1 MTIGERIKEAR
12 KYRKMTQK
20 QLADAAE
27 VATGT
32 IQQYELGKREPR
44 YEILIKICRALQISV
59 AALCYQGD
67 TPIEKLTPEAVR
79 DEINKSK
86 QFDEYINSLGYE
98 LFDDYAEGSLGELF
112 LEGYSYDGTNDHTL
126 VVDHNRGKLYLLDS
140 AKYRNTIEQSLEAYA
155 KFFIEELTNKGV
167 EVHDTGNGGWLKSD
181 PRDEQHQRLL
191 AELKNPQD

>member
-59 AALCYQGD
+59 AALCYPGD
-67 TPIEKLTPEAVR
+67 IPIEKLTPEAVR
-79 DEINKSK
+79 DDINKSR
-86 QFDEYINSLGYE
+86 QFELYINSLGYE
-98 LFDDYAEGSLGELF
+98 LYEDYGHGDLGESF

-126 VVDHNRGKLYLLDS
+126 VVDHNQGKLYLLDS
-140 AKYRNTIEQSLEAYA
+140 AQYRDAIEQSVEAYA

-167 EVHDTGNGGWLKSD
+167 EVHDTRNGGWLKSD

-191 AELKNPQD
+191 AELKYPQE